1 MPTYIYTFV
10 THNFNFNKMEQ
21 ENINVET
28 PQEQN
33 EEQKE
38 QQVFTENVTTE
49 TTEQEPSDSVVED
62 DDFLSQIL
70 NQEDE
75 PSEPKGEDPEIAE
88 AKNYKSLI
96 EQDDF
101 LKQVIAAKKAGAD
114 IKEVV
119 NQFLSPDYSESE
131 PERVFKDYLRR
142 EDSNLS
148 EDELDYEYA
157 NFIGDRENLSIVQKK
172 TIRDWA
178 KYLNE
183 NKPKND
189 WTKIAVE
196 REEIMK
202 RASQKTNE
210 LINDLNGQRIMARRN
225 DLGQL
230 EGGYVFDADSVKRTE
245 KVAKAI
251 ADFFHQHMQGRLLS
265 LDLQAERLIGGQ
277 MLKKIAQTM
286 NRHEHHVVQT
296 QARQRFKLGLGPANP
311 VRHEPSGWRQHRIG
325 AGLTAH
331 APQQAFALQTCAA
344 TVMAQRVRTVFGKQD
359 AYVHL
364 VRLGFQ
370 VFKETLHPIPLLVP
384 LAVPVG

>member
-251 ADFFHQHMQGRLLS
+251 ASGAFINADGTPRKELIEMISLWANKDRILS
-265 LDLQAERLIGGQ
+265 TIATSSASDSKIEFLKEQANLTKPKGGQ
-277 MLKKIAQTM
+277 PAPRMTDKKAASLQEQWKLAQQ
-286 NRHEHHVVQT
+286 ELE
-296 QARQRFKLGLGPANP
+296 AK
-311 VRHEPSGWRQHRIG
+311 
-325 AGLTAH
+325 
-331 APQQAFALQTCAA
+331 
-344 TVMAQRVRTVFGKQD
+344 GK
-359 AYVHL
+359 
-364 VRLGFQ
+364 
-370 VFKETLHPIPLLVP
+370 IS
-384 LAVPVG
+384 